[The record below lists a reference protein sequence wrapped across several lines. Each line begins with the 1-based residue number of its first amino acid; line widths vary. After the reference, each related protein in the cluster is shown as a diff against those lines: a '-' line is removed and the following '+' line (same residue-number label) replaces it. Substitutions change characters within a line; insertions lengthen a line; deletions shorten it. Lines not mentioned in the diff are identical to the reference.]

1 MAAGKKYPVFSLN
14 EGKIAD
20 LNQQAADIEEVESAL
35 LPVLD
40 TTLNRLDILVR
51 SGLPMSLD
59 HRLETIARTRRILD
73 DYDAGLPAKTRAVL
87 DTLSREVDW
96 GHTVEVQ
103 EQEIETGDGTRQV
116 KLLRVGCL
124 DLFAVTLDNR
134 TGFAWDRS
142 GRRFLPLEKSARNL
156 VQAVEMA
163 EGIRLISL
171 TPLPLDLPPAR
182 TVDTGLQENRLKT
195 VTRQTEESM
204 RNVIKHRFPRILAM
218 AVLVPCLL
226 AGFVQAASTR
236 DFPSVAR
243 AVDADH
249 AAAIQARVATEKKIQ
264 KKRAAMARQIQ
275 NLETMLSWARQEQ
288 AAEEARLTDLSARRD
303 ALKKRSPPGFPGKR
317 NWK

>member
-1 MAAGKKYPVFSLN
+1 MHQKNRKCWTASKNCRPGSGRPGGSWKKYPVFSLN

-182 TVDTGLQENRLKT
+182 TVDTGLQENRLKNSNPSDGGIHA
-195 VTRQTEESM
+195 E
-204 RNVIKHRFPRILAM
+204 RN
-218 AVLVPCLL
+218 
-226 AGFVQAASTR
+226 
-236 DFPSVAR
+236 
-243 AVDADH
+243 
-249 AAAIQARVATEKKIQ
+249 
-264 KKRAAMARQIQ
+264 
-275 NLETMLSWARQEQ
+275 
-288 AAEEARLTDLSARRD
+288 
-303 ALKKRSPPGFPGKR
+303 
-317 NWK
+317 

>member
-1 MAAGKKYPVFSLN
+1 MRACFNITVLVLLLLMAAWQTGTSPAARAETPFAARVKQTAEKTVNIDAETQQLEEAFASEEQEMLDRIEELSAGLRQTRWQLEKNTRYFRSMK
-14 EGKIAD
+14 EKIAD

-182 TVDTGLQENRLKT
+182 TVDTGLQENRLKNSNPSDGGIHA
-195 VTRQTEESM
+195 E
-204 RNVIKHRFPRILAM
+204 RN
-218 AVLVPCLL
+218 
-226 AGFVQAASTR
+226 
-236 DFPSVAR
+236 
-243 AVDADH
+243 
-249 AAAIQARVATEKKIQ
+249 
-264 KKRAAMARQIQ
+264 
-275 NLETMLSWARQEQ
+275 
-288 AAEEARLTDLSARRD
+288 
-303 ALKKRSPPGFPGKR
+303 
-317 NWK
+317 